1 MKRVLPN
8 DKKLKKSVSSIKV
21 DGNLKTDKNAIA
33 KVACEQAL
41 HLGDIVLSCARGTRE
56 ETRMRGTGERKES
69 LQRSHIHFHFHP
81 RKPWDTAKRVNCHR
95 KSASD

>member
-1 MKRVLPN
+1 MRSAKANYNRNLIQENIDVWKSFWRAVKRVLPN

-41 HLGDIVLSCARGTRE
+41 HLGDIVDAR
-56 ETRMRGTGERKES
+56 ETRVFTRLAS
-69 LQRSHIHFHFHP
+69 L
-81 RKPWDTAKRVNCHR
+81 A
-95 KSASD
+95 